1 MSIIPIISYEDGLE
15 QLAKFAVNRELIPF
29 FGAGFTA
36 GCPSCEGVVPNASQA
51 MSSMKQLILESCSL
65 FSDKDLSSQNFF
77 ELSELFFEYVPGEN
91 RALYF
96 EKYYTGVSLF
106 PNQQAFLSS
115 INWPY
120 AYTLNVDD
128 GIEQNSSFKA
138 VLPYRKLRRPK
149 TSKKLLYKLHGDAS
163 HESTYKE
170 NCENIVFS
178 QSQYLQA
185 ITNERNSD
193 IYKSLI
199 TDYSQHHILFIGCSL
214 QSETDL
220 IYIYGKSSEYEQDTY
235 RIVLRTREPSIIEQ
249 QNLRK
254 HGVNEIIIVNQ
265 YEQFY
270 EDFIKKYNE
279 LEIDLQQSKYEHINP
294 KILEIKDKQISLQLL
309 SGQNIFSSDE
319 NRFLKSYLHICRDVV
334 SQIVEEL
341 REVPFVLL
349 KGRRFSGKTYVMCSL
364 TERIKTKDIL
374 YFPSTMFADEETV
387 EKLILECKNSLFL
400 FDSNSITPD
409 IYGLLIKYSSSF
421 ETSGNKV
428 VIAINSNDNYMPSK
442 VTCAVINL
450 DNHFH
455 AGAEINL
462 SNKACDSFGL
472 TRRKLGNTNIDFLYI
487 LKKEQ
492 KTSIPFTV
500 DINMSFT
507 AAEKRILLALC
518 ALDKLYYSDLVSLSF
533 PQDQIEQLC
542 KKVTPLIELVSTGPN
557 EATRHSSKKLVHNSK
572 LALVELLRSFTDAE
586 IPDLIYYIVQKFRP
600 DHIRRR
606 LYIEIILFDTL
617 SQLFSGRANT
627 KELFAKIY
635 IKLQPLLEN
644 DLHYWLQRAKSL
656 YRTANGP
663 DDLDEAYSYAKK
675 AYLDA
680 PQALSV
686 KAALT
691 TALIS
696 CALSE
701 YQEPDQCLGFCE
713 EAVVLAYEAVFS
725 EYFQLNPNYLI
736 AELPVG
742 KNTRSERRINS
753 ACNTVIKTSSSFDLI
768 EKSNEIL
775 SKFSELACQQK
786 GKR

>member
-36 GCPSCEGVVPNASQA
+36 GCPSCEGVVPDASQA
-51 MSSMKQLILESCSL
+51 MSSMKQLILNSCSL
-65 FSDKDLSSQNFF
+65 FSDNDLSSQNFF
-77 ELSELFFEYVPGEN
+77 ELSDLFFEYVSGED
-91 RALYF
+91 RASYF
-96 EKYYTGVSLF
+96 EKYFTGVSLF

-128 GIEQNSSFKA
+128 AIEQNSSFTA
-138 VLPYRKLRRPK
+138 VLPYHKIRRPK
-149 TSKKLLYKLHGDAS
+149 TSKKLLYKLHGDALY
-163 HESTYKE
+163 ESTYQE
-170 NCENIVFS
+170 NGENIVFS

-185 ITNERNSD
+185 ITDERNTD

-214 QSETDL
+214 QSESDL
-220 IYIYGKSSEYEQDTY
+220 VYIYGKSSDYQQETY
-235 RIVLRTREPSIIEQ
+235 RIVLRTHEPSIIEQ

-279 LEIDLQQSKYEHINP
+279 LENELQQSKYEYINP
-294 KILEIKDKQISLQLL
+294 KILEIKDKETSLQLL

-319 NRFLKSYLHICRDVV
+319 NRFLKGSLHICRDVV
-334 SQIVEEL
+334 SQIISEL
-341 REVPFVLL
+341 KNVSFVLL

-364 TERIKTKDIL
+364 TERVKTKDVL

-387 EKLILECKNSLFL
+387 EKLISECKNSLFL

-409 IYGLLIKYSSSF
+409 VYGLLIKYSSHF
-421 ETSGNKV
+421 ETAGNKV
-428 VIAINSNDNYMPSK
+428 VIAINSSDNYIPSK
-442 VTCAVINL
+442 VNCAVINL
-450 DNHFH
+450 ENHFH
-455 AGAEINL
+455 VGDEIRL

-472 TRRKLGNTNIDFLYI
+472 TRRNPGNTNIDFLYV
-487 LKKEQ
+487 LKKQ
-492 KTSIPFTV
+492 KISILFKV
-500 DINMSFT
+500 DNKTIFT
-507 AAEKRILLALC
+507 ASEKRILLALC
-518 ALDKLYYSDLVSLSF
+518 ALDKLYYSDLVALSF
-533 PQDQIEQLC
+533 DQSQIDQLC
-542 KKVTPLIELVSTGPN
+542 KKVTPLIELVPTGPN

-572 LALVELLRSFTDAE
+572 LALVELLQSFTDEE
-586 IPDLIYYIVQKFRP
+586 IPDLIYYVVQKFRP

-617 SQLFSGRANT
+617 NQLFSGRPND
-627 KELFAKIY
+627 KELFIKIY
-635 IKLQPLLEN
+635 IRLQPLLEN

-656 YRTANGP
+656 YRTANGMN
-663 DDLDEAYSYAKK
+663 DLDEAYSYAKK
-675 AYLDA
+675 AYLDG
-680 PQALSV
+680 PQSLSV

-691 TALIS
+691 TSLIS

-701 YQEPDQCLGFCE
+701 YQEEKQCLGFCE
-713 EAVVLAYEAVFS
+713 EAVILAYEAVFS
-725 EYFQLNPNYLI
+725 DYFQVNPNYLM

-742 KNTRSERRINS
+742 KNTRGERRIIHACHIVKEKSSNS
-753 ACNTVIKTSSSFDLI
+753 DLI
-768 EKSNEIL
+768 EKSDEIL
-775 SKFSELACQQK
+775 NKFSELARQQK
-786 GKR
+786 KNY